1 MWMVCVFCYPFVV
14 TSAFVLSNSA
24 TAFTAGRLAAAL
36 LYNLAF
42 SLTVACILRLARPR
56 LAAWLVQCLLA
67 FLALF
72 TFVSV
77 MHFLL
82 FGQLLGLPSI
92 YALLDTTPT
101 ESSEFAFSMLQRD
114 HLFVA
119 LALTFPLLFSLARL
133 PRVSRLTFHRRKLAL
148 SLAVCVFGGIGYL
161 GVLRPY
167 LYMNNP
173 LLLIAYTVPEAVQQ
187 KAVLQQLYAGIPEQ
201 GSVTTRVPAGQP
213 ATHVLVIGES
223 TTSRHMALYGYGRDT
238 TPRLNE
244 LRPELEIARDAC
256 SSRGTTMTQLKEML
270 TFATR
275 EDARALFTA
284 PSLLQLMKAAGFKT
298 FWLSNQQ
305 MVGSWDNWSAVFS
318 KPADV
323 RIFTDR
329 RGGFEGASHDDKL
342 LPLLRDALAD
352 PANHRFIVLHLMG
365 THHAYDLRY
374 PNEFARFD
382 HIGFDEGALHI
393 GAGDPRIARY
403 NQYDNA
409 VLYNDYILG
418 EIIKLVKG
426 AGRTTLTYL
435 SDHGEA
441 LGETSGI
448 FGHFDGTMPRQ
459 VYDIPLIFLLSE
471 SAKSGLGE
479 KMAVFRANL
488 NKPFQSDSLI
498 HTLLDLYEVG
508 HEAWRQKRSLFNPEY
523 SPGQRYCDTLEP

>member
-1 MWMVCVFCYPFVV
+1 VDGVRILLPIPRYLGVHPVKFRYGFYSWE
-14 TSAFVLSNSA
+14 TG
-24 TAFTAGRLAAAL
+24 GRLAL
-36 LYNLAF
+36 QPGF
-42 SLTVACILRLARPR
+42 FFDGACILRLARPR
-56 LAAWLVQCLLA
+56 LATWLVQCLLA

-82 FGQLLGLPSI
+82 FGQI
-92 YALLDTTPT
+92 
-101 ESSEFAFSMLQRD
+101 
-114 HLFVA
+114 
-119 LALTFPLLFSLARL
+119 
-133 PRVSRLTFHRRKLAL
+133 
-148 SLAVCVFGGIGYL
+148 
-161 GVLRPY
+161 
-167 LYMNNP
+167 
-173 LLLIAYTVPEAVQQ
+173 
-187 KAVLQQLYAGIPEQ
+187 
-201 GSVTTRVPAGQP
+201 
-213 ATHVLVIGES
+213 
-223 TTSRHMALYGYGRDT
+223 
-238 TPRLNE
+238 
-244 LRPELEIARDAC
+244 
-256 SSRGTTMTQLKEML
+256 
-270 TFATR
+270 
-275 EDARALFTA
+275 
-284 PSLLQLMKAAGFKT
+284 
-298 FWLSNQQ
+298 
-305 MVGSWDNWSAVFS
+305 
-318 KPADV
+318 
-323 RIFTDR
+323 
-329 RGGFEGASHDDKL
+329 
-342 LPLLRDALAD
+342 
-352 PANHRFIVLHLMG
+352 HRFIVLHLMG

-382 HIGFDEGALHI
+382 HMGFDEGTLHM

-488 NKPFQSDSLI
+488 NKPFQSDFLI